1 MNYNKKYNILQSQI
15 GGSDRQPLNDTLKE
29 AYAHYTNLKNNMS
42 LYCDKEINRCEYLNV
57 EEKNNSEYLNVE
69 QIKYTPYFKQKDQKI
84 DMPDAV
90 ETLNFATYDV
100 TKMNDTQIMYLSE
113 FIYKKIYSNTACD
126 LINVYII
133 SYKYKNVKRYKEFT
147 KIFLIYRQKNLE
159 IISICFVTCP
169 DKTKSNEFEIK
180 FLCSYVDN
188 NIEKQKS
195 TGIEQQTLTGIEQ
208 QTLTGIEQ
216 QTLTGINQ
224 LYPYKGLGNQ
234 FIDKVLKV
242 LKIQNLK
249 TIVKLISSERGHK
262 FYLGNGFSAPNGS
275 SYYTKILQKKYLKYK
290 KKYLKL
296 KRIQK

>member
-15 GGSDRQPLNDTLKE
+15 GGSDGQPVNNIHDLTRE
-29 AYAHYTNLKNNMS
+29 AYAHYTTLKNNMS
-42 LYCDKEINRCEYLNV
+42 LYCDKDPDLFPSQKEEKNRCEYVNV
-57 EEKNNSEYLNVE
+57 EEKKNSEYLNVE
-69 QIKYTPYFKQKDQKI
+69 EIKYTPYFKQNDQQI
-84 DMPDAV
+84 DIPDAV

-113 FIYKKIYSNTACD
+113 FIYKKIYFNIVCG
-126 LINVYII
+126 LIRVYII
-133 SYKYKNVKRYKEFT
+133 SYKFKNLKIYKQFT
-147 KIFLIYRQKNLE
+147 KIFLIYRQETFE

-169 DKTKSNEFEIK
+169 DKEKSNEFEIN

-188 NIEKQKS
+188 NIEKQK
-195 TGIEQQTLTGIEQ
+195 
-208 QTLTGIEQ
+208 
-216 QTLTGINQ
+216 LTGINQ

-242 LKIQNLK
+242 LKIQDTK